1 MKNKTRGEKG
11 ALFMLTRFTSLG
23 VERSKSTWISLLIMR
38 YFDFLEDKKII
49 LYEIMDLRK
58 KFHSIDEC
66 FVFFSGVTNFRY
78 SVTN

>member
-1 MKNKTRGEKG
+1 
-11 ALFMLTRFTSLG
+11 
-23 VERSKSTWISLLIMR
+23 MR
-38 YFDFLEDKKII
+38 YFDFLEDEKII